1 MQNYTLTG
9 KITKL
14 FPITDLGYMDIEVAI
29 PKTSFSLLCRVSPQN
44 SHYLNGAMTGDI
56 VCLAGIPMY
65 SHAGHLTIID
75 FVKVASIAL
84 IFATAQTP
92 DILQ

>member
-44 SHYLNGAMTGDI
+44 SHYVNGALIGDV

-65 SHAGHLTIID
+65 SHAGQLTIID
-75 FVKVASIAL
+75 FIKVASVAL
-84 IFATAQTP
+84 IFPSAQSI